1 MSAPRIVCTYCGLG
15 PLDGKALKRVGGG
28 KALMRVGL
36 GVYICQGGH
45 TLAERREWRKRQ
57 EDNRSQSRPCE
68 TDKPLIILPYF
79 STERP
84 PATAKV

>member
-57 EDNRSQSRPCE
+57 EDNNS
-68 TDKPLIILPYF
+68 LIVLQYF